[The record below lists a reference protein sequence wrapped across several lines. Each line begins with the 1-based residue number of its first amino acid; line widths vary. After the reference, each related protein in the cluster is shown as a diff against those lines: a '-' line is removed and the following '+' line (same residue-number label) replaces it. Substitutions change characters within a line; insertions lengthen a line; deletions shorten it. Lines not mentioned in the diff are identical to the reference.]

1 MKLLAFVAF
10 NRTFFFFFKVI
21 RWESVALQMQ
31 FTLCDF
37 VLFTHLWKVWNICF
51 WFERSFRSHGRAA
64 WFPAVCVLAPWQLC
78 GASGALGT
86 GWHSL
91 PAPDPPVPLSAP
103 WHALFHKSS
112 PSVYHITY
120 IVEHSIS
127 FSFFFFKSRTLFD
140 WIWWHQRQICG
151 RILNGE
157 KSISAVWILR
167 SKLWFPDSLSIE
179 LDKLDELKKLYWL
192 IYLPPS
198 QSSVCECSWFSISFL
213 ALQIINL
220 KVCKKFHKQRW
231 RSLKYQTFRVLNKQ
245 AVRRWK
251 TIQMFWLFPNCS

>member
-1 MKLLAFVAF
+1 MEKSEGGVLAAWLHGLVLQPDPLDRTCEVELSKQEHKSQNNSFVPGLSAIMKLLAFVAF

-127 FSFFFFKSRTLFD
+127 FFFFFSKVGLYLIGYDGTR
-140 WIWWHQRQICG
+140 G
-151 RILNGE
+151 RYVAE
-157 KSISAVWILR
+157 
-167 SKLWFPDSLSIE
+167 F
-179 LDKLDELKKLYWL
+179 
-192 IYLPPS
+192 
-198 QSSVCECSWFSISFL
+198 
-213 ALQIINL
+213 
-220 KVCKKFHKQRW
+220 
-231 RSLKYQTFRVLNKQ
+231 
-245 AVRRWK
+245 
-251 TIQMFWLFPNCS
+251 